1 MALPKIQTPT
11 YELNLPSSNEV
22 VKFRP
27 FLVKE
32 EKILMMA
39 QEAGDTNSMMNGV
52 KQIIQNCIVSPSD
65 MKLETM
71 PMFDLEYIFLKLRS
85 KSVGENVKVGLVC
98 DDCDATTQV
107 DINLDEVKVDKP
119 KDHDP
124 KIMLNDQIGIT
135 MKYPRVDTMEGLGD
149 AGGIE
154 EGFSVIKRCVETI
167 FTTDGEVHE
176 LRDATEKEADE
187 FFESLTSDQFQKIRD
202 FFDSMPKLSHKV
214 KFKCTGCKKENVRT
228 SQKICET
235 KNSGFS

>member
-52 KQIIQNCIVSPSD
+52 KQIIQNCIISPAD
-65 MKLETM
+65 MKMETM
-71 PMFDLEYIFLKLRS
+71 PMFDLEYVFLKLRS
-85 KSVGENVKVGLVC
+85 KSVGENVKVGLGC
-98 DDCDATTQV
+98 DECDATTQV

-135 MKYPRVDTMEGLGD
+135 MKYPRVETMEGLGEI
-149 AGGIE
+149 GGIE

-167 FTTDGEVHE
+167 FTADGEVHE
-176 LRDATEKEADE
+176 LRDATEKEGDE

-214 KFKCTGCKKENVRT
+214 KFKCTGCKKENERT
-228 SQKICET
+228 LEGMASFF
-235 KNSGFS
+235 G

>member
-52 KQIIQNCIVSPSD
+52 KQIIQNCIISPAD
-65 MKLETM
+65 MKMETM
-71 PMFDLEYIFLKLRS
+71 PMFDLEYVFLKLRS
-85 KSVGENVKVGLVC
+85 KSVGENVKVGLGC
-98 DDCDATTQV
+98 DECDATTQV
-107 DINLDEVKVDKP
+107 DINLDEVKVDKQ

-135 MKYPRVDTMEGLGD
+135 MKYPRVETMEGLGEI
-149 AGGIE
+149 GGIE

-176 LRDATEKEADE
+176 LRDATEQEGDE
-187 FFESLTSDQFQKIRD
+187 FFESLTSDQFQKVRD

-214 KFKCTGCKKENVRT
+214 KFKCTGCKKENKRT
-228 SQKICET
+228 LEGMASFF
-235 KNSGFS
+235 G

>member
-1 MALPKIQTPT
+1 MALPKLQTPT
-11 YELNLPSSNEV
+11 YELKLPSSNAV

-52 KQIIQNCIVSPSD
+52 KQIIQNCIISPAD
-65 MKLETM
+65 MKMETM
-71 PMFDLEYIFLKLRS
+71 PMFDLEYVFLKLRS
-85 KSVGENVKVGLVC
+85 KSVGENVKVGLGC
-98 DDCDATTQV
+98 DECDATTQV

-135 MKYPRVDTMEGLGD
+135 MKYPRVDTMEGIGEI
-149 AGGIE
+149 GGIE
-154 EGFSVIKRCVETI
+154 EGFNVIKRCVETI

-228 SQKICET
+228 LEGMASFF
-235 KNSGFS
+235 G

>member
-1 MALPKIQTPT
+1 MALPKLQTPT
-11 YELNLPSSNEV
+11 YELNLPSSNAV

-52 KQIIQNCIVSPSD
+52 KQIIENCIISPSD
-65 MKLETM
+65 MKMDTM
-71 PMFDLEYIFLKLRS
+71 PMFDLEFIFLKLRS
-85 KSVGENVKVGLVC
+85 KSVGENVKVGLGC
-98 DDCDATTQV
+98 DECDATTQV

-135 MKYPRVDTMEGLGD
+135 MKYPKVETMEGLGEI
-149 AGGIE
+149 GGIE

-176 LRDATEKEADE
+176 LRDATEKESDE
-187 FFESLTSDQFQKIRD
+187 FFESLTSDQFQKVRD
-202 FFDSMPKLSHKV
+202 FFDSMPKLSHEV
-214 KFKCTGCKKENVRT
+214 KFKCTGCKKENKRT
-228 SQKICET
+228 LEGMASFF
-235 KNSGFS
+235 G

>member
-1 MALPKIQTPT
+1 MALPKLQTPT
-11 YELNLPSSNEV
+11 YELKLPSSNAV

-52 KQIIQNCIVSPSD
+52 KQIIENCIISPSD
-65 MKLETM
+65 MKMDTM
-71 PMFDLEYIFLKLRS
+71 PMFDLEFIFLKLRS

-107 DINLDEVKVDKP
+107 DINLDEVGIDKP

-135 MKYPRVDTMEGLGD
+135 MKYPRVDTMEGIGEV
-149 AGGIE
+149 GGIE
-154 EGFSVIKRCVETI
+154 EGFNVIKRCVETI

-202 FFDSMPKLSHKV
+202 FFESMPKLSHEV
-214 KFKCTGCKKENVRT
+214 KFKCTGCEKENVRT
-228 SQKICET
+228 LEGMASFF
-235 KNSGFS
+235 G

>member
-52 KQIIQNCIVSPSD
+52 KQIIQNCIISPAD
-65 MKLETM
+65 MKMETM
-71 PMFDLEYIFLKLRS
+71 PMFDLEYVFLKLRS
-85 KSVGENVKVGLVC
+85 KSVGENVKVGLGC
-98 DDCDATTQV
+98 DECDATTQV
-107 DINLDEVKVDKP
+107 DINLDEVKVDKQ

-135 MKYPRVDTMEGLGD
+135 MKYPRVETMEGLGEI
-149 AGGIE
+149 GGIE

-176 LRDATEKEADE
+176 LRDATEQEGDE

-202 FFDSMPKLSHKV
+202 FFESMPKLSHKV
-214 KFKCTGCKKENVRT
+214 KFKCTGCKKENERT
-228 SQKICET
+228 LEGMASFF
-235 KNSGFS
+235 G

>member
-52 KQIIQNCIVSPSD
+52 KQIIQNCIISPAD
-65 MKLETM
+65 MKMETM
-71 PMFDLEYIFLKLRS
+71 PMFDLEYVFLKLRS
-85 KSVGENVKVGLVC
+85 KSVGENVKVGLAC
-98 DDCDATTQV
+98 DECDATTQV

-135 MKYPRVDTMEGLGD
+135 MKYPRVETMEGLGEI
-149 AGGIE
+149 GGIE

-176 LRDATEKEADE
+176 LRDATEQEGDE

-214 KFKCTGCKKENVRT
+214 KFKCTGCKKENERT
-228 SQKICET
+228 LEGMASFF
-235 KNSGFS
+235 G

>member
-1 MALPKIQTPT
+1 MALPKLQTPT
-11 YELNLPSSNEV
+11 YELNLPSSNAV

-52 KQIIQNCIVSPSD
+52 KQIIQNCIISPAD
-65 MKLETM
+65 MKMETM
-71 PMFDLEYIFLKLRS
+71 PMFDLEYVFLKLRS
-85 KSVGENVKVGLVC
+85 KSVGENVKVGLGC
-98 DDCDATTQV
+98 DECDATTQV

-124 KIMLNDQIGIT
+124 KIMLNDQIVIT
-135 MKYPRVDTMEGLGD
+135 LNYPRVDTMEGLGEI
-149 AGGIE
+149 GGIE

-176 LRDATEKEADE
+176 LRDATEKESNE
-187 FFESLTSDQFQKIRD
+187 FFESLTSDQFQKVLD
-202 FFDSMPKLSHKV
+202 FFDSMPKLSHEV
-214 KFKCTGCKKENVRT
+214 KFKCTGCKKENKRT
-228 SQKICET
+228 LEGMASFF
-235 KNSGFS
+235 G

>member
-52 KQIIQNCIVSPSD
+52 KQIIQNCIISPAD
-65 MKLETM
+65 MKMETM
-71 PMFDLEYIFLKLRS
+71 PMFDLEYVFLKLRS
-85 KSVGENVKVGLVC
+85 KSVGENVKVGLAC
-98 DDCDATTQV
+98 DECDATTQV

-135 MKYPRVDTMEGLGD
+135 MKYPRVETMEGLGEI
-149 AGGIE
+149 GGIE

-202 FFDSMPKLSHKV
+202 FFDSMPKLSHEV

-228 SQKICET
+228 LEGMASFF
-235 KNSGFS
+235 G